1 MRPLL
6 LLKTMKKEILIV
18 LSVVLVVVIVACGL
32 WLGYYAVDSQHQKQ
46 TYQTLAEDFL
56 LEEPESSLSLAENDS
71 PEQSSTTQETVV
83 TLTTAPPRH
92 DLAALQSENPDCV
105 GWLTI
110 PDTSVDYPIVWT
122 PNDPEHYLRR
132 DFYDSY
138 ASGGTPFLDGRNEAQ
153 AKGQNLIVYGHNM
166 LDGSM
171 FKPVLQYF
179 TPNFQV
185 THEDIYLELNGAQYR
200 YQVIAALETNT
211 RSPVY
216 TYTDLNNTAE
226 MEDFRAALLEE
237 TSLDAVPQAE
247 GYLTLSTCNTQG
259 GDSRVLVIAAL
270 VEEVQR

>member
-1 MRPLL
+1 
-6 LLKTMKKEILIV
+6 MKKEFLIV

-46 TYQTLAEDFL
+46 TYETLAEDFL

-83 TLTTAPPRH
+83 TLTTAPPRY
-92 DLAALQSENPDCV
+92 DLAALQAENPDCV

-110 PDTSVDYPIVWT
+110 PDTTVDYPIVWT

-132 DFYDSY
+132 DFYGNH
-138 ASGGTPFLDGRNEAQ
+138 ASGGTPFLDGRNQAQ
-153 AKGQNLIVYGHNM
+153 AEGQNLILYGHNM
-166 LDGSM
+166 LDGTM
-171 FKPVLQYF
+171 FKPMLQYL

-200 YQVIAALETNT
+200 YQVIASLETSS
-211 RSPVY
+211 RSLVY
-216 TYTDLNNTAE
+216 TYTDLSGAAE

-237 TSLDAVPQAE
+237 TGVGAIPQAE
-247 GYLTLSTCNTQG
+247 GYLTLSTCNNQG
-259 GDSRVLVIAAL
+259 GNSRVLVVAAL
-270 VEEVQR
+270 VDEMWD